1 MRKILWYAFLLIP
14 AVFTSCNLE
23 DDSGLIPQ
31 ENRKLTI
38 SFSVQDPASGLAT
51 RAAIAPEAGEE
62 NIKTLDLIFFE
73 SNGNGTGT
81 FKGWKELTS
90 ASGSPLEMNTDI
102 VFDFSDIGL
111 KTTDAY
117 DILAVANMG
126 SNYLPTDGSQSMDD
140 WKNAI
145 KNSNFKTA
153 RAEVQAFMAGTSAD
167 IPEYI
172 TKPIVSEALLMSASL
187 RKESEDTKISI
198 VLQRSVA
205 RFDVYNSAAGYT
217 LESVSVWN
225 GYPSLFVCFRQSGE
239 TNCKTLRSGER
250 SRCRHCRKT
259 IRIRKL
265 CTRPQTERP
274 GDYLPHHQSKKQAER
289 YGIVSPR
296 QCTPA
301 GIGTVAQT
309 Q

>member
-73 SNGNGTGT
+73 SNGNGT

-117 DILAVANMG
+117 DILAIANMVRKVWTTG
-126 SNYLPTDGSQSMDD
+126 
-140 WKNAI
+140 
-145 KNSNFKTA
+145 KTPLRTA
-153 RAEVQAFMAGTSAD
+153 TSKQ
-167 IPEYI
+167 PGRKYR
-172 TKPIVSEALLMSASL
+172 LLWQVHPQ
-187 RKESEDTKISI
+187 ISPNI
-198 VLQRSVA
+198 LQNR
-205 RFDVYNSAAGYT
+205 
-217 LESVSVWN
+217 
-225 GYPSLFVCFRQSGE
+225 
-239 TNCKTLRSGER
+239 
-250 SRCRHCRKT
+250 
-259 IRIRKL
+259 
-265 CTRPQTERP
+265 
-274 GDYLPHHQSKKQAER
+274 
-289 YGIVSPR
+289 
-296 QCTPA
+296 
-301 GIGTVAQT
+301 
-309 Q
+309 

>member
-90 ASGSPLEMNTDI
+90 ASDSPLEMNTDI

-117 DILAVANMG
+117 DILAIANMVRKVWTTG
-126 SNYLPTDGSQSMDD
+126 
-140 WKNAI
+140 
-145 KNSNFKTA
+145 KTPLRTA
-153 RAEVQAFMAGTSAD
+153 TSKQ
-167 IPEYI
+167 PGRKYR
-172 TKPIVSEALLMSASL
+172 LLWQVHPQ
-187 RKESEDTKISI
+187 ISPNI
-198 VLQRSVA
+198 LQNR
-205 RFDVYNSAAGYT
+205 
-217 LESVSVWN
+217 
-225 GYPSLFVCFRQSGE
+225 
-239 TNCKTLRSGER
+239 
-250 SRCRHCRKT
+250 
-259 IRIRKL
+259 
-265 CTRPQTERP
+265 
-274 GDYLPHHQSKKQAER
+274 
-289 YGIVSPR
+289 
-296 QCTPA
+296 
-301 GIGTVAQT
+301 
-309 Q
+309 

>member
-81 FKGWKELTS
+81 
-90 ASGSPLEMNTDI
+90 SGSPLEMNTDI

-153 RAEVQAFMAGTSAD
+153 RAEVQAFMAGTSTD

-225 GYPSLFVCFRQSGE
+225 GYPSLFVWSGE